1 MEQNKNVS
9 RRGFIG
15 AAIGTGAA
23 AAMTPSVALGGGKH
37 GDDHGHG
44 SSDSVPRNRRGM
56 QMWSMRRL
64 IEEGIQT
71 PAQVFRTLG
80 RLGYSEIEKF
90 TLHGLTVD
98 QFKRAL
104 RDAGLRCPSGHDGPG
119 FPATGNWEPGYR
131 QTLEDAVKIGQ
142 KYTGLAWFG
151 ETDTIKYANESTW
164 HMLAEHL
171 NRAGEIA
178 DEYGLQFFYH
188 NHDFEFA
195 NRQADGTPMYNIL
208 LEETDADLVKFELD
222 LYWIVYGGESPV
234 HYLSEDPARFPL
246 YHVKDRTWRDR
257 PNDQDWEDTGPGS
270 IDFPDI
276 FEAGDGRR
284 LDKHFIIEHD
294 WPLLSHPGER
304 FAEYLTAEVSIDYLR
319 TVRW

>member
-1 MEQNKNVS
+1 MEQSVS

-15 AAIGTGAA
+15 VAVGTGAA
-23 AAMTPSVALGGGKH
+23 AAVSPSVALGRGWDREH
-37 GDDHGHG
+37 S
-44 SSDSVPRNRRGM
+44 SSDRVPRDRRGM

-64 IEEGIQT
+64 IDEGIQT
-71 PAQVFRTLG
+71 PAQLFRTLG
-80 RLGYSEIEKF
+80 RLGYTEIEKF

-98 QFKRAL
+98 QFRRAL

-131 QTLEDAVKIGQ
+131 QTLEDSVALGQ
-142 KYTGLAWFG
+142 KYTGLAWWPG
-151 ETDTIKYANESTW
+151 PYDQEALW
-164 HMLAEHL
+164 HQLAQHL

-178 DEYGLQFFYH
+178 AEYDLQFFYH
-188 NHDFEFA
+188 NHDFEFS
-195 NRQADGTPMYNIL
+195 NRFNGRAAYDIL
-208 LEETDADLVKFELD
+208 LEETDPDLVKFELD
-222 LYWIVYGGESPV
+222 IYWIVYGGESPV

-257 PNDQDWEDTGPGS
+257 GPDVQDWEDTGPGS
-270 IDFPDI
+270 IDFPDV
-276 FEAGDGRR
+276 FEAGDGRW

-304 FAEYLTAEVSIDYLR
+304 YAEYITAAVSIEYLR
-319 TVRW
+319 NVRW